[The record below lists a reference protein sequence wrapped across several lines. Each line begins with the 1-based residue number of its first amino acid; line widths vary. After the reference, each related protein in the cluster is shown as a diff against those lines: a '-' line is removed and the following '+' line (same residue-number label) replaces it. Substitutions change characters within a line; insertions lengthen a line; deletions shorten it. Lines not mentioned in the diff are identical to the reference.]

1 MNNKILFD
9 TFKSLDFHNC
19 EALKIPKN
27 LSKMYINKD
36 FVNYELLY
44 VD

>member
-9 TFKSLDFHNC
+9 TFKSIRFFDNC

-27 LSKMYINKD
+27 LSKNVHK
-36 FVNYELLY
+36 
-44 VD
+44 